1 VREAYRTYGTY
12 RTYFDDMDSFIKD
25 IRYGYRMLIRRPGFT
40 VIALLTLA
48 LGIAVTTATFT
59 VVDGVLLRKLPVSD
73 PDSVVVVH
81 NQLPAIN
88 LPRTPVSP
96 LQFKDYSLQ
105 TQAFESTAAL
115 TTRNFNLSGVGVPER
130 LQAGRVT
137 ASFFPMLGITP
148 IAGRMFN
155 AEEDRVGGE
164 HVAVLSETLWRRIF
178 SSNASVV
185 NSSIQLNGVGY
196 QIVGVAPRGIEEI
209 YPNLDLWV
217 PMAFTERELSE
228 GRRLS
233 LFLQMVARLKKG
245 TNIKQAQA
253 IMTGVAR
260 SIGDKD
266 TRFGIEVRS
275 LNDEYVSDVR
285 RPLFVLL
292 CAVLAVL
299 LISCANV
306 ANLLLARASV
316 RGREIAVRAAL
327 GAGRWRI
334 VQQLLTES
342 LLIAIIG
349 GVLGILFAFW
359 GTKAILSLAPSTL
372 PRVSAVHLDLRVL
385 LFSVLITIASG
396 LVFGIVPA
404 VTASKTNLV
413 SSLKD
418 AERGDSASSS
428 RQWLRRGFVVSEV
441 ALALVLLISAGLFV
455 RSFGKLLEV
464 KPGFDPHNVLT
475 LRLALPGSQYDKGTK
490 IDAFYDDALA
500 RISALPGVEHAATAF
515 QTPFTS
521 GGDNSIFSIRDRR
534 AGPDAPPPHADYAF
548 VSWDYFQSIGLP
560 ILKGRGFQPADM
572 TTANQFGSNSVAIVD
587 EELAKRY
594 WPNGDALG
602 GGLGWGS
609 NGPWWTV
616 VGICA
621 TAQLKDLTTES
632 KGTFYL
638 PAYFSSSTI
647 VVRTT
652 GDPAVLAPRIRE
664 QILAVDPNQPVYDVK
679 TMDQRV
685 AASLETQRF
694 AVVLLS
700 IFGIVALLLAAIGL
714 YGVLAFTVSQRTRE
728 IGIHLALGAQN
739 RDVLA
744 MVIRQGMLLVFIGA
758 GLGVVGAYA
767 LTRLIQS
774 LLFGVTATDPLT
786 FVLVPLV
793 LGVVGFI
800 ACYVPARRATKVDPL
815 VALRYE

>member
-1 VREAYRTYGTY
+1 MNRIL
-12 RTYFDDMDSFIKD
+12 SD
-25 IRYGYRMLIRRPGFT
+25 IRYGYRMMLRRPGFT
-40 VIALLTLA
+40 LIALLTLA

-59 VVDGVLLRKLPVSD
+59 VVDGVLLRKLPVND

-88 LPRTPVSP
+88 LPRTPVSAP
-96 LQFKDYSLQ
+96 QFKDYSLQ
-105 TQAFESTAAL
+105 TEAFESTAAL
-115 TTRNFNLSGVGVPER
+115 TTRNFNLSGIGVPER

-137 ASFFPMLGITP
+137 ASFFPMLGINP

-185 NSSIQLNGVGY
+185 NSSIQLNGVSY

-209 YPNLDLWV
+209 YPNLDLWI
-217 PMAFTERELSE
+217 PMAFTENELQ
-228 GRRLS
+228 RRGS

-266 TRFGIEVRS
+266 TSFGIEVRS

-359 GTKAILSLAPSTL
+359 GTKAILALAPSTL

-385 LFSVLITIASG
+385 LFSVLVTIASG

-441 ALALVLLISAGLFV
+441 ALALVLLISASLFV

-490 IDAFYDDALA
+490 VDAFFDDTLA

-548 VSWDYFQSIGLP
+548 VSWEYFQAIGLP

-572 TTANQFGSNSVAIVD
+572 RTANQFASNSVAIVD

-638 PAYFSSSTI
+638 PAYFSSPTI

-652 GDPAVLAPRIRE
+652 GDPAALAPRIRE

-694 AVVLLS
+694 AVVLLG
-700 IFGIVALLLAAIGL
+700 IFGTLALILAAIGL

-728 IGIHLALGAQN
+728 IGIHLALGAQ
-739 RDVLA
+739 RLHVLA
-744 MVIRQGMLLVFIGA
+744 MVIRQGMLLVLIGA

-786 FVLVPLV
+786 FVLVPLA

-800 ACYVPARRATKVDPL
+800 ACYIPARRATKVDPL

>member
-1 VREAYRTYGTY
+1 
-12 RTYFDDMDSFIKD
+12 MDSLIKD
-25 IRYGYRMLIRRPGFT
+25 IRYGYRMMLRKPGFT
-40 VIALLTLA
+40 LIALLTLA

-59 VVDGVLLRKLPVSD
+59 VVDGVLLRKLPVAD

-81 NQLPAIN
+81 NQMPAIN
-88 LPRTPVSP
+88 LPRTQVSA
-96 LQFKDYSLQ
+96 LQFNDYSLQ
-105 TQAFESTAAL
+105 KEAFDSTAAF
-115 TTRNFNLSGVGVPER
+115 TVRNFNLSGVGVPER

-137 ASFFPMLGITP
+137 ANFFPLLGITP
-148 IAGRMFN
+148 IAGRMFT
-155 AEEDRVGGE
+155 ADEDRIGSE
-164 HVAVLSETLWRRIF
+164 HLVVLSESLWRRSF
-178 SSNASVV
+178 GSNASVV
-185 NSSIQLNGVGY
+185 NSPIQLNGLSY
-196 QIVGVAPRGIEEI
+196 QVVGVAPHAIEEI
-209 YPNLDLWV
+209 YPNVDMWI
-217 PMAFTERELSE
+217 PMAFTQRELSE
-228 GRRLS
+228 ERRSS
-233 LFLQMVARLKKG
+233 LFLTMLARLKKG

-253 IMTGVAR
+253 IMSGVAR
-260 SIGDKD
+260 SIGGKD
-266 TRFGIEVRS
+266 SSFGIEVRS
-275 LNDEYVSDVR
+275 LKDEYVSDVR

-292 CAVLAVL
+292 CAVVVVL

-327 GAGRWRI
+327 GAGRSRI
-334 VQQLLTES
+334 IRQLFTES
-342 LLIAIIG
+342 LLIAIVG

-359 GTKAILSLAPSTL
+359 GTKAIVALAPSSL
-372 PRVSAVHLDLRVL
+372 PRVSGVHLDLRVL
-385 LFSVLITIASG
+385 LFSLGITVFCGVL
-396 LVFGIVPA
+396 FGVIPA
-404 VTASKTNLV
+404 ITASKTNLV

-455 RSFGKLLEV
+455 RSFSKLLEV
-464 KPGFDPHNVLT
+464 KPGFDPHNVLS
-475 LRLALPGSQYDKGTK
+475 LRVALPASQYDKGTK
-490 IDAFYDDALA
+490 IAAFYDDTLM
-500 RISALPGVEHAATAF
+500 RISALPGVEHTAAAF

-521 GGDNSIFSIRDRR
+521 GGDSSMFSIRDRQ
-534 AGPDAPPPHADYAF
+534 AGPGDPRPHADYAF

-560 ILKGRGFQPADM
+560 ILKGRGFQPSDM
-572 TTANQFGSNSVAIVD
+572 RIANQFGTNSVAIVD
-587 EELAKRY
+587 EELAKRF

-602 GGLGWGS
+602 GGIAWG
-609 NGPWWTV
+609 NDGPWWTV

-621 TAQLKDLTTES
+621 TAQLEDLTRKS

-647 VVRTT
+647 VVRTA
-652 GDPAVLAPRIRE
+652 GDPQALSSRIRE

-685 AASLETQRF
+685 AASMETQRF
-694 AVVLLS
+694 AVVLLGT
-700 IFGIVALLLAAIGL
+700 FGTLALILAAIGL

-728 IGIHLALGAQN
+728 IGIHLALGAQ
-739 RDVLA
+739 RLDVLT

>member
-1 VREAYRTYGTY
+1 
-12 RTYFDDMDSFIKD
+12 MDSLIKD
-25 IRYGYRMLIRRPGFT
+25 IHYGFRMMLRRPGFT
-40 VIALLTLA
+40 LIAVLTLA

-164 HVAVLSETLWRRIF
+164 HVAVLSETLWRRLF

-185 NSSIQLNGVGY
+185 NSSIQLNGVSY

-233 LFLQMVARLKKG
+233 LFLEMVARLKKG

-260 SIGDKD
+260 SIGNKD
-266 TRFGIEVRS
+266 TSFGIEVRS

-292 CAVLAVL
+292 CAVVVVL

-359 GTKAILSLAPSTL
+359 GTKAILALAPSTL
-372 PRVSAVHLDLRVL
+372 PRVSAIHLDLRVL
-385 LFSVLITIASG
+385 LFSVLVTIASG

-572 TTANQFGSNSVAIVD
+572 TTANQSNSVAIVD

-652 GDPAVLAPRIRE
+652 GDPAALAPRIRE

-685 AASLETQRF
+685 AASMETQRF
-694 AVVLLS
+694 AVVLLGT
-700 IFGIVALLLAAIGL
+700 FGTLALILAGIGL

-728 IGIHLALGAQN
+728 IGIHLALGAQ
-739 RDVLA
+739 RLDVLA
-744 MVIRQGMLLVFIGA
+744 MVIRQGMLLVLIGA

>member
-1 VREAYRTYGTY
+1 
-12 RTYFDDMDSFIKD
+12 MDSLIKD
-25 IRYGYRMLIRRPGFT
+25 IRYGYRMMLRKPGFT
-40 VIALLTLA
+40 LIALLTLA

-59 VVDGVLLRKLPVSD
+59 VVDGVLLRKLPVAD

-81 NQLPAIN
+81 NQMPAIN
-88 LPRTPVSP
+88 LPRTQVSA
-96 LQFKDYSLQ
+96 LQFNDYSLQ
-105 TQAFESTAAL
+105 KEAFDSTAAF
-115 TTRNFNLSGVGVPER
+115 TVRNFNLSGVGVPER

-137 ASFFPMLGITP
+137 ANFFPLLGIAP
-148 IAGRMFN
+148 IAGRMFT
-155 AEEDRVGGE
+155 ADEDRIGSE
-164 HVAVLSETLWRRIF
+164 HLVVLSESLWRRSF
-178 SSNASVV
+178 GSNASVV
-185 NSSIQLNGVGY
+185 NSPIQLNGLSY
-196 QIVGVAPRGIEEI
+196 QVVGVAPHAIEEI
-209 YPNLDLWV
+209 YPNVDMWI
-217 PMAFTERELSE
+217 PMAFTQRELSE
-228 GRRLS
+228 ERRSS
-233 LFLQMVARLKKG
+233 LFLTMLARLKKG

-253 IMTGVAR
+253 IMSGVAR
-260 SIGDKD
+260 SIGGKD
-266 TRFGIEVRS
+266 SSFGIEVRS
-275 LNDEYVSDVR
+275 LKDEYVSDVR

-292 CAVLAVL
+292 CAVVVVL

-327 GAGRWRI
+327 GAGRSRI
-334 VQQLLTES
+334 IRQLFTES
-342 LLIAIIG
+342 LLIAIVG

-359 GTKAILSLAPSTL
+359 GTKAIVALAPSSL
-372 PRVSAVHLDLRVL
+372 PRVSGVHLDLRVL
-385 LFSVLITIASG
+385 LFSLGITVFCGVL
-396 LVFGIVPA
+396 FGVIPA
-404 VTASKTNLV
+404 ITASKTNLV

-455 RSFGKLLEV
+455 RSFSKLLEV
-464 KPGFDPHNVLT
+464 KPGFDPHNVLS
-475 LRLALPGSQYDKGTK
+475 LRVALPASQYDKGTK
-490 IDAFYDDALA
+490 IAAFYDDTLM
-500 RISALPGVEHAATAF
+500 RISALPGVEHTAAAF

-521 GGDNSIFSIRDRR
+521 GGDSSMFSIRDRQ
-534 AGPDAPPPHADYAF
+534 AGPGDPRPHADYAF

-560 ILKGRGFQPADM
+560 ILKGRGFQPSDM
-572 TTANQFGSNSVAIVD
+572 RIANQFGTNSVAIVD
-587 EELAKRY
+587 EELAKRF

-602 GGLGWGS
+602 GGIAWG
-609 NGPWWTV
+609 NDGPWWTV

-621 TAQLKDLTTES
+621 TAQLEDLTRKS

-647 VVRTT
+647 VVRTA
-652 GDPAVLAPRIRE
+652 GDPQALSSRIRE

-685 AASLETQRF
+685 AASMETQRF
-694 AVVLLS
+694 AVVLLGT
-700 IFGIVALLLAAIGL
+700 FGTLALILAAIGL

-728 IGIHLALGAQN
+728 IGIHLALGAQ
-739 RDVLA
+739 RLDVLT

>member
-1 VREAYRTYGTY
+1 
-12 RTYFDDMDSFIKD
+12 MDSLIKD
-25 IRYGYRMLIRRPGFT
+25 ILYGYRMMLRKPGFT
-40 VIALLTLA
+40 LIALLTLA

-59 VVDGVLLRKLPVSD
+59 VVDGVLLRKLPVAD

-81 NQLPAIN
+81 NQMPAIN
-88 LPRTPVSP
+88 LPRTQVSA
-96 LQFKDYSLQ
+96 LQFNDYSLQ
-105 TQAFESTAAL
+105 KEAFDSTAAF
-115 TTRNFNLSGVGVPER
+115 TVRNFNLSGVGVPER

-137 ASFFPMLGITP
+137 ATFFPLLGINP
-148 IAGRMFN
+148 IAGRMFT
-155 AEEDRVGGE
+155 ADEDRVGSE
-164 HVAVLSETLWRRIF
+164 HLVVLSESLWRRSF
-178 SSNASVV
+178 GSNTSVV
-185 NSSIQLNGVGY
+185 NSPIQLNGLSYQVVG
-196 QIVGVAPRGIEEI
+196 IAPHAIEEI
-209 YPNLDLWV
+209 YPNVDMWI
-217 PMAFTERELSE
+217 PMAFTERELSPE
-228 GRRLS
+228 RRSS
-233 LFLQMVARLKKG
+233 LFLTMLARLKKG

-260 SIGDKD
+260 SIGGKD
-266 TRFGIEVRS
+266 RSFGIEVRS

-292 CAVLAVL
+292 CAVVVVL

-327 GAGRWRI
+327 GAGRIRI
-334 VQQLLTES
+334 IRQLFTES
-342 LLIAIIG
+342 LLIAIVG
-349 GVLGILFAFW
+349 GVLGILLAFW
-359 GTKAILSLAPSTL
+359 GTKAILALAPSSL
-372 PRVSAVHLDLRVL
+372 PRVSGVQLDLRVL
-385 LFSVLITIASG
+385 LFSLGVTVFCG
-396 LVFGIVPA
+396 LLFGVIPA

-428 RQWLRRGFVVSEV
+428 RQWFRRGFVVSEV
-441 ALALVLLISAGLFV
+441 ALALVLLISAGLLV
-455 RSFGKLLEV
+455 RSFSKLLEV
-464 KPGFDPHNVLT
+464 NPGFDPHNVLT
-475 LRLALPGSQYDKGTK
+475 LRLALPGSQYDKGAK
-490 IDAFYDDALA
+490 IDAFYDDVLA
-500 RISALPGVEHAATAF
+500 RISALPGVEHTAAAF

-521 GGDNSIFSIRDRR
+521 GGDSSMFSIRDWRGR
-534 AGPDAPPPHADYAF
+534 PDDPRPHADYAF
-548 VSWDYFQSIGLP
+548 VSWDYFQAMGLP
-560 ILKGRGFQPADM
+560 ILKGRGFQAADM
-572 TTANQFGSNSVAIVD
+572 RIANQYGSNSVVIVD
-587 EELAKRY
+587 EELAKRF

-602 GGLGWGS
+602 GGISWS
-609 NGPWWTV
+609 STGPWWTV

-621 TAQLKDLTTES
+621 TAQLKDLAKES
-632 KGTFYL
+632 KGSFYL
-638 PAYFSSSTI
+638 PSYSSSSTI
-647 VVRTT
+647 VVRTAA
-652 GDPAVLAPRIRE
+652 DPHALSSRIRE

-685 AASLETQRF
+685 AASMETQRF
-694 AVVLLS
+694 AVVLLGT
-700 IFGIVALLLAAIGL
+700 FGTLALILAAIGL

-728 IGIHLALGAQN
+728 IGIHLALGAQ
-739 RDVLA
+739 RLDVLA
-744 MVIRQGMLLVFIGA
+744 MVIRQGMLLVLIGA

>member
-1 VREAYRTYGTY
+1 MTDRTYSILDTI
-12 RTYFDDMDSFIKD
+12 FKD
-25 IRYGYRMLIRRPGFT
+25 IRYGYRMMLRKPGFT
-40 VIALLTLA
+40 LIALLTLA

-59 VVDGVLLRKLPVSD
+59 VVDGVLLRKLPVND

-88 LPRTPVSP
+88 LPRTPVSAP
-96 LQFKDYSLQ
+96 QFKDYSLQ
-105 TQAFESTAAL
+105 TEAFESTAAL
-115 TTRNFNLSGVGVPER
+115 TTRNFNLSGIGVPER

-137 ASFFPMLGITP
+137 ASFFPMLGINP

-185 NSSIQLNGVGY
+185 NSSIQLNGVSY

-209 YPNLDLWV
+209 YPNLDLWI
-217 PMAFTERELSE
+217 PMAFTESELQ
-228 GRRLS
+228 RRGS

-266 TRFGIEVRS
+266 ISFGIEVRS

-359 GTKAILSLAPSTL
+359 GTKAILALAPSTL

-385 LFSVLITIASG
+385 LFSVLVTIASG

-572 TTANQFGSNSVAIVD
+572 RTANQFGSNSVAIVD

-647 VVRTT
+647 AVRTT
-652 GDPAVLAPRIRE
+652 GDPAALAPRIRE
-664 QILAVDPNQPVYDVK
+664 QILAVDPNQPIYDVK

-685 AASLETQRF
+685 AASMETQRF
-694 AVVLLS
+694 AVVLLGT
-700 IFGIVALLLAAIGL
+700 FGTLALILAAIGL

-728 IGIHLALGAQN
+728 IGIHLALGAQ
-739 RDVLA
+739 RLDVLA
-744 MVIRQGMLLVFIGA
+744 MVIRQGMLLVLIGA

-800 ACYVPARRATKVDPL
+800 ACYIPARRATKVDPL